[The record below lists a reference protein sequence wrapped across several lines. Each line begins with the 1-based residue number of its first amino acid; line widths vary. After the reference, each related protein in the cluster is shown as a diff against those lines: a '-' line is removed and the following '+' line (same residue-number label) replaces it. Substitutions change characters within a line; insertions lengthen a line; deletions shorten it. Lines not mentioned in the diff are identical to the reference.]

1 MQKTNHL
8 LVATHGEHPSASKTQ
23 QYKMNTKIRN
33 QEKESNGGNLSAKV
47 VTSVGSTLSLSPR
60 FGLTHPEQLYSV
72 NG

>member
-8 LVATHGEHPSASKTQ
+8 LGATHGEHPSASKTQ

-33 QEKESNGGNLSAKV
+33 QEKESNLSAKV